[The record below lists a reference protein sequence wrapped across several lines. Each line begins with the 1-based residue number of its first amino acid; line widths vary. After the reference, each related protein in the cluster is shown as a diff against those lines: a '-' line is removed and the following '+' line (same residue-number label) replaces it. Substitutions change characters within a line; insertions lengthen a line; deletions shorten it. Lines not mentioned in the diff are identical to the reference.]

1 MTWLKRGL
9 IYAPKGQY
17 YWNKTHASVPVLDMI
32 SDRVWRIYFAARD
45 DGNRSYTSFVEVE
58 AKNPRNILYEHPEP
72 ILPLGRLG
80 TFDDSGIMPSW
91 IVNNGNE
98 KYLYYIGWTVR
109 RTVPFHNSIG
119 LAISK
124 DGGRSFKR
132 FSEGP
137 LFGPTHREPYFS
149 GTSCV
154 LVEDGVWKNWYLA
167 CTKWEV
173 IHGKPEPFYHL
184 KYAESPDGVNWRREG
199 VVAIDFKSTDEAGIV
214 KASVLR
220 EDIYKMWY
228 SHRKANDYRTSKENS
243 YRIGYAESP
252 DGMSWTRRD
261 DLAGIDVSD
270 EGWDSKMIE
279 YPHVIK
285 AGGQKYLFYNGNG
298 FGRSGF
304 GYATSDETLVR

>member
-1 MTWLKRGL
+1 MMAWLKKGL
-9 IYAPKGQY
+9 IYAPNGQY
-17 YWNKTHASVPVLDMI
+17 YWNKTHAAVPVVDMI
-32 SDRVWRIYFAARD
+32 SDQVWRIYFAARD
-45 DGNRSYTSFVEVE
+45 NENRSHTSFVEVE
-58 AKNPRNILYEHPEP
+58 AGNPGHVLYEHPEP

-80 TFDDSGIMPSW
+80 TFDDCGIMPSW

-124 DGGRSFKR
+124 DGGRSFER

-137 LFGPTHREPYFS
+137 LFDSTYREPYFS

-154 LVEDGVWKNWYLA
+154 LVEGRVWKTWYLS
-167 CTKWEV
+167 CTKWEA
-173 IHGKPEPFYHL
+173 INGRPEPFYHL
-184 KYAESPDGVNWRREG
+184 KYAESFDGVKWRREG
-199 VVAIDFKSTDEAGIV
+199 VVAIDFKSKDEAGIV

-220 EDIYKMWY
+220 EDVYKMWY
-228 SHRKANDYRTSKENS
+228 SHRNASNYRTSKENS
-243 YRIGYAESP
+243 YRVGYAESP
-252 DGMSWTRRD
+252 DGIRWTRRD
-261 DLAGIDVSD
+261 ELAGIDVSD
-270 EGWDSKMIE
+270 EGWDSEMIE

-304 GYATSDETLVR
+304 GYATSDEALA

>member
-9 IYAPKGQY
+9 IYAPKGEY
-17 YWNKTHASVPVLDMI
+17 YWNKTHASVPVVDAV
-32 SDRVWRIYFAARD
+32 SDRRWRIYFAARD
-45 DGNRSYTSFVEVE
+45 NENRSHTSFVEVE
-58 AKNPRNILYEHPEP
+58 AGNPGHVLYEHPEP
-72 ILPLGRLG
+72 ILPLGQLG
-80 TFDDSGIMPSW
+80 TFDDCGIMPSW

-124 DGGRSFKR
+124 DGGRSFER

-137 LFGPTHREPYFS
+137 LFDSTYREPYFS

-154 LVEDGVWKNWYLA
+154 LVEGRVWKNWYLS
-167 CTKWEV
+167 CTKWEA
-173 IHGKPEPFYHL
+173 INGRPEPFYHL
-184 KYAESPDGVNWRREG
+184 KYAESVDGVKWRREG
-199 VVAIDFKSTDEAGIV
+199 VVAIDFKSKDEAGIV

-220 EDIYKMWY
+220 EDVYKMWY
-228 SHRKANDYRTSKENS
+228 SHRNASNYRTSKENS

-252 DGMSWTRRD
+252 DGIRWTRRD
-261 DLAGIDVSD
+261 ELAGIDVSD
-270 EGWDSKMIE
+270 EGWDSEMIE

-304 GYATSDETLVR
+304 GYAISEEMVA